1 MKLQKNIWIDK
12 FVCLRSKMYAF
23 ICADDYK
30 IKLKGVS
37 KSYFKKI
44 RFAEYKKCLDDKK
57 YQQECDNYITRWLH
71 RERYL
76 QRVKNLHFS
85 FLVTKD
91 VMKIIL
97 EVNLGIKTIEWL

>member
-1 MKLQKNIWIDK
+1 
-12 FVCLRSKMYAF
+12 MYAF

-37 KSYFKKI
+37 KSYFKNI
-44 RFAEYKKCLDDKK
+44 RFEEYKKCLDDKK

-71 RERYL
+71 REMYL

-85 FLVTKD
+85 FLVTKE

-97 EVNLGIKTIEWL
+97 KVNLGIKTIEWL